1 MEVSFDKL
9 GLNDNLVEG
18 LKKIKITEPTD
29 IQAQVIPLALDNKDI
44 IAQSQTG
51 SGKTFAYLLPLFQRI
66 DTSKKE
72 MQAIILAPTQELVM
86 QVHNQVKLLAENSGV
101 PITSAVVFGDVNIKR
116 QVETLREKQHI
127 IVGSTAR
134 IYELVKMKKIS
145 AHTIKTI
152 VLDEADRLL
161 GDEYLSGVKDLIKTT
176 LRDRQLMAFSAS
188 IDEKTLKSAE
198 ALMKEPQVVKLQETL
213 QINPDI
219 KHMFFI
225 TEQRDKIEMLR
236 KIVASAKPE
245 RAIVFINRSEDIQET
260 TIKLQYHHL
269 KCDGLY
275 GSATKEER
283 KKALEDFRTG
293 KIQLLVASD
302 LAARGLDVK
311 GVSHIINLDFPRDS
325 REYLHRAGRTGRAG
339 EKGTCV
345 SIVTL
350 KETTTLKEYEKKFNI
365 KIEEKDM
372 HMGKIVE
379 PFKSNSFNS
388 KPVKKDSNINKKPTF
403 K

>member
-1 MEVSFDKL
+1 METSFDKL

-29 IQAQVIPLALDNKDI
+29 IQAQVIPLALENKDI

-66 DTSKKE
+66 DTSKRE

-86 QVHNQVKLLAENSGV
+86 QVHSQVKLLAENSGV
-101 PITSAVVFGDVNIKR
+101 PVTSAVVFGDVNIKR

-339 EKGTCV
+339 EKGACV

-379 PFKSNSFNS
+379 PLKSNSFNG
-388 KPVKKDSNINKKPTF
+388 KPVKKESNINKKPTF